1 MTQQELIQEMKLC
14 RDYCS
19 LIHKARNSAGFS
31 QLKYP
36 ITDVKIN
43 HYFTKEFR
51 QLIADECNI
60 VGYMDIPPVEDVFN
74 YGIPNGQYQYLK
86 DGELEVWVST
96 VKSDWQDELFHKRLE
111 KRNEAEMRK
120 KLSTTN

>member
-19 LIHKARNSAGFS
+19 LIHKARNSVGFS

-43 HYFTKEFR
+43 HYFTLEFR

-60 VGYMDIPPVEDVFN
+60 VGYMDIPPVEDVFD
-74 YGIPNGQYQYLK
+74 GSPSGQYEHVT
-86 DGELEVWVST
+86 DGDLEVWVST
-96 VKSDWQDELFHKRLE
+96 VKSDWQEELFQKRLE
-111 KRNEAEMRK
+111 KRTEAEMRK